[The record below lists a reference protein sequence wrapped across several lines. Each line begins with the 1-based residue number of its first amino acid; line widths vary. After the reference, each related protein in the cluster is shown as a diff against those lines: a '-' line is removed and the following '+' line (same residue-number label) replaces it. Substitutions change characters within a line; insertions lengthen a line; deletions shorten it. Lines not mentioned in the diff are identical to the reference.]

1 MKITESN
8 LRRIIREEVA
18 TAKGK
23 SDVQQAIRKVT
34 KSTKALSDLVG
45 KGKVTVN
52 MGDTNITL
60 QAEKPIGSSLKD
72 MLIGPESAEAHDLD
86 AIVDGLKSG
95 ISSLDVTVS
104 KKMGK
109 GKPTII
115 GTVANPF
122 SPKNA
127 GFNLRL
133 ISKF

>member
-1 MKITESN
+1 M
-8 LRRIIREEVA
+8 
-18 TAKGK
+18 
-23 SDVQQAIRKVT
+23 
-34 KSTKALSDLVG
+34 G

-60 QAEKPIGSSLKD
+60 QTEKPIGSSLKD
-72 MLIGPESAEAHDLD
+72 MLISPEPAETHDLD

-122 SPKNA
+122 SQRMQ
-127 GFNLRL
+127 GL
-133 ISKF
+133 IFVL